1 MTATVRAN
9 ARALPET
16 TTRRGALGAI
26 IAAGALASLPSAAA
40 ASVAT
45 GLEAEPELQA
55 LIAAWHETHRR
66 LLETYEASCAA
77 EDRARCP
84 VPQAL
89 IATESDGCQ
98 DLWPNGTDGR
108 RVLWPKFVAGRPY
121 GDKDVAQLALNRRVG
136 FFRSEC
142 DRVDEII
149 GSWDGWQAEQKA
161 AKERECVAEARAVWE
176 QAVEDYH
183 AMGARVAKLRATT
196 MAGVIAKLLAAAPH
210 VTDDELEDDAHS
222 AVLAGATLDALAL
235 ANVRFGEAST

>member
-89 IATESDGCQ
+89 IATESDGAQTCGPTAPTAAECCG
-98 DLWPNGTDGR
+98 LSSSPAARMEIKTWPN
-108 RVLWPKFVAGRPY
+108 WP
-121 GDKDVAQLALNRRVG
+121 
-136 FFRSEC
+136 
-142 DRVDEII
+142 
-149 GSWDGWQAEQKA
+149 
-161 AKERECVAEARAVWE
+161 
-176 QAVEDYH
+176 
-183 AMGARVAKLRATT
+183 
-196 MAGVIAKLLAAAPH
+196 
-210 VTDDELEDDAHS
+210 
-222 AVLAGATLDALAL
+222 
-235 ANVRFGEAST
+235 

>member
-1 MTATVRAN
+1 MSERTVRAN
-9 ARALPET
+9 ARALPEG
-16 TTRRGALGAI
+16 TTRRAALGAI

-45 GLEAEPELQA
+45 GLDAEPELQA
-55 LIAAWHETHRR
+55 LIAEWNETHRG

-98 DLWPNGTDGR
+98 DLWPNGADGR

-142 DRVDEII
+142 DRVNEII
-149 GSWDGWQAEQKA
+149 GSWDSWQAEQKA
-161 AKERECVAEARAVWE
+161 AQEREGVAEAKADWE

-196 MAGVIAKLLAAAPH
+196 MAGVIAKLVAAAPH
-210 VTDDELEDDAHS
+210 VTEDELEDDAHF
-222 AVLAGATLDALAL
+222 AVIAGAALDAQAL
-235 ANVRFGEAST
+235 AQKSGEARA

>member
-1 MTATVRAN
+1 MTSATNRRAV
-9 ARALPET
+9 
-16 TTRRGALGAI
+16 LGAVL
-26 IAAGALASLPSAAA
+26 AAGGALASLPSPAA

-55 LIAAWHETHRR
+55 LIAAWQETHRQ

-77 EDRARCP
+77 ADRARCP

-98 DLWPNGTDGR
+98 DLWPNGADGR
-108 RVLWPKFVAGRPY
+108 RVLWPKFAVGRPY

-136 FFRSEC
+136 FFHSEC

-149 GSWDGWQAEQKA
+149 AAWDSWQAEQKA
-161 AKERECVAEARAVWE
+161 AQERECVAEARAVWE

-196 MAGVIAKLLAAAPH
+196 MAGVIAKILAAASH
-210 VTDDELEDDAHS
+210 VTEDELEDDAHF
-222 AVLAGATLDALAL
+222 AILAGAALDAQALAL
-235 ANVRFGEAST
+235 KAGEART

>member
-1 MTATVRAN
+1 MTVATNRRAV
-9 ARALPET
+9 
-16 TTRRGALGAI
+16 LGTVL
-26 IAAGALASLPSAAA
+26 AAGALASLPSPAA

-66 LLETYEASCAA
+66 LLETYEASWAA

-98 DLWPNGTDGR
+98 DLWPNGANGR
-108 RVLWPKFVAGRPY
+108 RVLWPKFAAGRPY

-136 FFRSEC
+136 FFCSEC

-149 GSWDGWQAEQKA
+149 AAWDSWQAEQKA
-161 AKERECVAEARAVWE
+161 AQERECVAEARAVRE

-196 MAGVIAKLLAAAPH
+196 MAGVVAKLLAAAPH
-210 VTDDELEDDAHS
+210 VTEDDLEDDAQS
-222 AVLAGATLDALAL
+222 AILAGAALDAQALAL
-235 ANVRFGEAST
+235 KAGEART